1 MPSSRSTTHQRLLKT
16 AKDLFTR
23 QGITQTTTRQIAEV
37 AGVNEVTLF
46 RHFGSKPGLL
56 LAVFDNL
63 GVFEGIEDLKLDPSL
78 QSSTEARQKLQ
89 AYLLQCFHALVDNP
103 DLVRS
108 VVGEAGSYSSAHQ
121 QALQKGFTQAQER
134 LTRYL
139 QSVDPDCDLDELSSA
154 SAMLHILVLGI
165 AVLQITAGL
174 PTLSSETEE
183 DPASWLY
190 QAVSFGLRSLER

>member
-1 MPSSRSTTHQRLLKT
+1 MPSSRSLTHQRLLQA
-16 AKDLFTR
+16 AKELFTR

-56 LAVFDNL
+56 LAVFDHL
-63 GVFEGIEDLKLDPSL
+63 GVFEGIEDLKLDPS
-78 QSSTEARQKLQ
+78 TEARQNVH

-121 QALQKGFTQAQER
+121 QALQKGFTQAQNR

-139 QSVDPDCDLDELSSA
+139 QSVASGQDWDELSSA
-154 SAMLHILVLGI
+154 SAMLHILVLGV

-174 PTLSSETEE
+174 PPLTSETEE
-183 DPASWLY
+183 DPASVWLR
-190 QAVSFGLRSLER
+190 QAVSFGLQSLKS